1 MGHTLYTIQTHTTHY
16 TDNTYTHT
24 IHNTHTHKHTINN
37 TDSTQYTQYSYQAD
51 YRSGLAEMM
60 TLVLTR
66 HYCIVIDETS
76 HSRCCTSVYT
86 SDNI

>member
-24 IHNTHTHKHTINN
+24 IHNTHTHNKKY
-37 TDSTQYTQYSYQAD
+37 TQYTQYSYQAD